1 NGAFFEDAPI
11 SIINPSIQEPVKDVL
26 ITTESRVDQ
35 GINITTM
42 IVSWMQAKGAVKYLV
57 EWRKDDGSWIRLPQ
71 TGNNSVE
78 VPGVYSGQYQARVT
92 AISAFEIA
100 SLPVT
105 SSLT

>member
-1 NGAFFEDAPI
+1 
-11 SIINPSIQEPVKDVL
+11 
-26 ITTESRVDQ
+26 
-35 GINITTM
+35 INITTM

-105 SSLT
+105 SSLTEITGKQGLPPKIA